1 MKNKIL
7 VIRGGAIGDFILTLP
22 VFHALK
28 NQFPDCVID
37 VLGYPH
43 IAQMSLLTGHVHQ
56 VYPIEAREMAGFFA
70 RNGPLDPNLMEF
82 FDTYG
87 LILSYLFDPDQ
98 VFETN
103 VGRATKA
110 QFIAGPH
117 RPDEARN
124 DHATDVFLS
133 ALERLAI
140 FQADPVPA
148 FCSSLVQQSDAG
160 GQIAS
165 PGTVAIHPGS
175 GSPTKNWPEES
186 WAILI
191 QSLVAETDLD
201 ILLVGA
207 EAERDR
213 MNRLIQFIPES
224 RARIAFGLSLNALS
238 ARLSGVVG
246 FVGHDSGISHLAAA
260 LGLSVIVIWPAT
272 NPSIWTPRSP
282 WVHRIESPSGI
293 HHIPPM
299 QVFGSILEKF
309 QLNP

>member
-28 NQFPDCVID
+28 NQFPDCDID

-43 IAQMSLLTGHVHQ
+43 IAQMSLLTGHVHR
-56 VYPIEAREMAGFFA
+56 VFPIEAREMAGFFA
-70 RNGPLDPNLMEF
+70 KNGPLDPNLMEF

-87 LILSYLFDPDQ
+87 LILSYLFDPEQ
-98 VFETN
+98 VFQAN

-117 RPDEARN
+117 RPDETRD

-133 ALERLAI
+133 ALEKLAI
-140 FQADPVPA
+140 FQADPVP
-148 FCSSLVQQSDAG
+148 SLSPSLVLQSSMVG
-160 GQIAS
+160 WTHTSNTI
-165 PGTVAIHPGS
+165 AIHPGS
-175 GSPTKNWPEES
+175 GSHAKNWSEES

-191 QSLVAETDLD
+191 QSLVAETDLH

-213 MNRLIQFIPES
+213 VDRLIRLIPES
-224 RARIAFGLSLNALS
+224 RAGLAFGLSLNALS
-238 ARLSGVVG
+238 ARLLGVVG

-260 LGLSVIVIWPAT
+260 LGLSVIVLWPDT

-282 WVHRIESPSGI
+282 WVHRIESPDGI